1 MPRAPRSEPH
11 KRKRGV
17 EDDGGH
23 LAHHRQ
29 RQSLPSLPSSAPDS
43 IINFTPRNNSQLL
56 AFLPGDVDTFSD
68 IINIINEYEAAMDRN
83 ESLAANLGA
92 KLTGPRFLRGLERFF
107 EGPININSPNPR
119 AQQVTWLDVVTFAKA
134 SPNAFSLVSSPD
146 GARCCQFMYEG
157 LQVEIAEDDWRLIS
171 SGALDRFPLEHTFEE
186 DEAAELATLEILDQR
201 ALLLHR
207 RAAEVAQRAH
217 TLHQRLELRRQD
229 IARRQQIYGGSSSS
243 SSSASFHAIDH
254 SSRPAIPRPSS
265 SQLDIHAD
273 LLQQFTMAAMQ
284 NSPPT
289 GPPPGYQPR
298 PASASSQSPLAP
310 PSLEAP
316 PYHPPSG
323 TCCAASTAP
332 SAAESSMAPVPAPLS
347 TSATSP
353 SSATPALTPKSK
365 SRSAAT
371 NALGQV
377 VLPGDPATEVYRPLV
392 LQKTDTLNK
401 GDIIFPPCDRCRRLR
416 LQCIKH
422 LTACRGCTKKHA
434 RCNWRNVTDD
444 EAEALRHDIQEM
456 RREAQKAAAAAVAAA
471 AAARQQSTTGGV
483 PWPCEAGPS
492 MPASYGAIDMAP
504 AAHRPLSDPAPPLLM
519 APPLAPLAPLA
530 PLPPLAPL
538 APLVQAATAPE
549 LPRRL
554 LPMARLTRIEPAPA
568 VPRDPP
574 RTGHLASILS
584 PPDYEPRPFG
594 MLPDLA
600 PR

>member
-1 MPRAPRSEPH
+1 
-11 KRKRGV
+11 
-17 EDDGGH
+17 
-23 LAHHRQ
+23 
-29 RQSLPSLPSSAPDS
+29 
-43 IINFTPRNNSQLL
+43 INFTPRNNSQHL

-68 IINIINEYEAAMDRN
+68 IINIINEYEAAMDRS
-83 ESLAANLGA
+83 ESLAAKLGA

-186 DEAAELATLEILDQR
+186 DEAAELATLEILQQR

-217 TLHQRLELRRQD
+217 SLHQRLELRRQD
-229 IARRQQIYGGSSSS
+229 IARRQQIHDGSSSS
-243 SSSASFHAIDH
+243 GSSPSASVSFHATNH
-254 SSRPAIPRPSS
+254 LQRPASS

-284 NSPPT
+284 NSPPP

-298 PASASSQSPLAP
+298 PASDSCQSPLAP

-316 PYHPPSG
+316 P
-323 TCCAASTAP
+323 
-332 SAAESSMAPVPAPLS
+332 
-347 TSATSP
+347 
-353 SSATPALTPKSK
+353 SK

-371 NALGQV
+371 NALSQV
-377 VLPGDPATEVYRPLV
+377 VLPGDPATEMYRPLV

-444 EAEALRHDIQEM
+444 EAEALRHDI
-456 RREAQKAAAAAVAAA
+456 
-471 AAARQQSTTGGV
+471 
-483 PWPCEAGPS
+483 
-492 MPASYGAIDMAP
+492 
-504 AAHRPLSDPAPPLLM
+504 
-519 APPLAPLAPLA
+519 
-530 PLPPLAPL
+530 
-538 APLVQAATAPE
+538 
-549 LPRRL
+549 
-554 LPMARLTRIEPAPA
+554 
-568 VPRDPP
+568 
-574 RTGHLASILS
+574 
-584 PPDYEPRPFG
+584 
-594 MLPDLA
+594 
-600 PR
+600 